1 MYGNVTNEN
10 INGNNINNI
19 NLNDN
24 KIVNNKD
31 KNDDLYNKSSRVTN
45 IFDDKE
51 KKDKAF
57 FDNVMKNTKT
67 KKKNRKF
74 SQNKRMSTNNQN
86 NNDTNEYSYL
96 NNNLYQNKINS
107 HKIPLYI
114 NPKYEINT
122 NKIQN
127 KQRKNHFEELKD
139 KENLFNKNDQN
150 YKLNVNSIK
159 SQSYQKKK

>member
-1 MYGNVTNEN
+1 M
-10 INGNNINNI
+10 I
-19 NLNDN
+19 
-24 KIVNNKD
+24 KK
-31 KNDDLYNKSSRVTN
+31 
-45 IFDDKE
+45 
-51 KKDKAF
+51 KKDKTF

-114 NPKYEINT
+114 NPKYEINA

>member
-1 MYGNVTNEN
+1 M
-10 INGNNINNI
+10 I
-19 NLNDN
+19 
-24 KIVNNKD
+24 KK
-31 KNDDLYNKSSRVTN
+31 
-45 IFDDKE
+45 
-51 KKDKAF
+51 KKDKTF

-74 SQNKRMSTNNQN
+74 SQNNRMSTNNQN

>member
-1 MYGNVTNEN
+1 M
-10 INGNNINNI
+10 I
-19 NLNDN
+19 
-24 KIVNNKD
+24 KK
-31 KNDDLYNKSSRVTN
+31 
-45 IFDDKE
+45 
-51 KKDKAF
+51 KKDKTF

-74 SQNKRMSTNNQN
+74 S
-86 NNDTNEYSYL
+86 
-96 NNNLYQNKINS
+96 QNKINS

-159 SQSYQKKK
+159 SQSYQKKKVVQM